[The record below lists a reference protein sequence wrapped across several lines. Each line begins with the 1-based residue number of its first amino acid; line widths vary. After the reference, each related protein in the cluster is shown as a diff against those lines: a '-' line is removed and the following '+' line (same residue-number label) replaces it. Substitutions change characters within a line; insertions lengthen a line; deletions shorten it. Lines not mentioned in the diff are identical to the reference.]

1 MGAYTQFHDDVVQ
14 LKRLPTEVFH
24 KHYSYCRKQALHDNG
39 FEKINELC
47 NFKGTLAST
56 SSEILPLICNQKIP
70 S

>member
-14 LKRLPTEVFH
+14 LTRLPTEVFH
-24 KHYSYCRKQALHDNG
+24 RHYSYCRKQALHDNG
-39 FEKINELC
+39 FDKINELC

-56 SSEILPLICNQKIP
+56 SSEILLLICNQKRR